1 MKLSQFLDPL
11 DQHTLWSHEK
21 SFRRKTGNLI
31 SAAIERETRDKK
43 LMPTIIS
50 NLGNHIART
59 ADTIDSIKK
68 KTGAAYDG
76 GKAIVSINTAL
87 SSANR
92 EASTI
97 STSKRDTSANRTTQS
112 HNYFSR
118 QS

>member
-1 MKLSQFLDPL
+1 M
-11 DQHTLWSHEK
+11 
-21 SFRRKTGNLI
+21 
-31 SAAIERETRDKK
+31 
-43 LMPTIIS
+43 MPTIIS
-50 NLGNHIART
+50 NLGTHIART

-68 KTGAAYDG
+68 KSAAAYDG

-97 STSKRDTSANRTTQS
+97 SSSKRGTSANRTTQS